1 MKWLVVG
8 AGAIGG
14 YFGGRLAQAGRDVT
28 FLVHARRQSQLK
40 TAGLSITSP
49 FGAAHLAAPATVL
62 AEQLSAPYDVVL
74 VSCKAYDLPA
84 AMDAFAPAVGPKTA
98 ILPLL
103 NGLSHV
109 QALQERFGAAH
120 VLGGMC
126 VISAALDASG
136 AVQHLNP
143 AHRLVYGELDG
154 QRSDRI
160 AALQGEFTGA
170 TFDAQLS
177 DAIQQ
182 EMWEK
187 WVLIS
192 TVAGATCLMR
202 AAICDIVNAGAKDFI
217 TGLYEE
223 CSSVAAANGF
233 APRPAARERMLA
245 FSTNAESTLTASM
258 MKDMERGARIEG
270 EHIIGE
276 LIAHAGKN
284 AATLRLLPIVHAH
297 LRAYEARRE
306 REAR

>member
-28 FLVHARRQSQLK
+28 FLVHAKRQGQLQS
-40 TAGLSITSP
+40 AGLSIESP
-49 FGAAHLAAPATVL
+49 HGPAHVAHPSTLL

-74 VSCKAYDLPA
+74 VSCKAYDLPS
-84 AMDAFAPAVGPKTA
+84 AMDAFAPAVGPRTA

-109 QALQERFGAAH
+109 GALQQRFGADH

-126 VISAALDASG
+126 VISVALDG
-136 AVQHLNP
+136 NGTVRHLNQ

-154 QRSDRI
+154 KRSDRASAI
-160 AALQGEFTGA
+160 QSDFSGAA
-170 TFDAQLS
+170 FDAQLS
-177 DAIQQ
+177 ANVQQ

-187 WVLIS
+187 WVLIA

-202 AAICDIVNAGAKDFI
+202 AAICDIVKAGSKDFI
-217 TGLYEE
+217 TGLFEE
-223 CSSVAAANGF
+223 CSAVAAVNGF
-233 APRPAARERMLA
+233 APRPAARERLLA
-245 FSTNAESTLTASM
+245 FSTNPESTLTASM
-258 MKDMERGARIEG
+258 MKDMEHGARIEG

-276 LIAHAGKN
+276 LIRHAGADTAK
-284 AATLRLLPIVHAH
+284 LRLLPIVHTH
-297 LRAYEARRE
+297 LRAYEARRS
-306 REAR
+306 RENT

>member
-28 FLVHARRQSQLK
+28 FLVHARRQGQLK
-40 TAGLSITSP
+40 SAGLSIASP

-62 AEQLSAPYDVVL
+62 AEQLAAPYDVVL
-74 VSCKAYDLPA
+74 VSCKAYDLA
-84 AMDAFAPAVGPKTA
+84 SAMDAFAPAVGPKTV

-109 QALQERFGAAH
+109 DALKQRFGAGH

-126 VISAALDASG
+126 VISVALDASG
-136 AVQHLNP
+136 AVQHLNQ
-143 AHRLVYGELDG
+143 AHRLVYGELG
-154 QRSDRI
+154 GKRSDRI
-160 AALQGEFTGA
+160 TALQGEFKGA

-177 DAIQQ
+177 DAVQQ

-187 WVLIS
+187 WVLIA
-192 TVAGATCLMR
+192 TVAGSTCLMR
-202 AAICDIVNAGAKDFI
+202 AAVCDIVKAGAKDFI
-217 TGLYEE
+217 TRLYEE
-223 CSSVAAANGF
+223 CSAVAAANGF

-245 FSTNAESTLTASM
+245 FSTNPESTLTASM
-258 MKDMERGARIEG
+258 MKDMEHGARIEG

-276 LIAHAGKN
+276 LIAHAGKQ
-284 AATLRLLPIVHAH
+284 AAALRLLPIVHSH